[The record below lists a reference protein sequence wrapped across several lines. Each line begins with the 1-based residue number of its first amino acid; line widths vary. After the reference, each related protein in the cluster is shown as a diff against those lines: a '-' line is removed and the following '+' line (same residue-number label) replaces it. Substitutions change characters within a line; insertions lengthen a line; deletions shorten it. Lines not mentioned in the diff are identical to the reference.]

1 MKLRVILLVL
11 SLLAFLSAS
20 TGGYL
25 YYSSLKQSAFK
36 EADRQAVA
44 RVNAIN
50 KNLSFFLSENIKP
63 VKALAGMEEL
73 RQVLIQPL
81 DLKSMVSAN
90 AILDHINQA
99 LDTEVCY
106 LMTHEGD
113 TIASSNRNAPDSFVG
128 KNFDFR
134 PYFQQAIRGAPA
146 TYLALGTTSGR
157 RGAYYSHPVYGRQPG
172 TVVGVAVIKASIE
185 QVEKELI
192 AGNDEIVMVSD
203 PHGIVFI
210 SNRKSLLY
218 RSLSKLSAQ
227 QSDQVDRSLQFG
239 HGPWDWTGFEQTDD
253 GNIVDAA
260 ENRFMVHET
269 ALDNYP
275 GWKVLYLRNL
285 KAIAKTVLDPLIKI
299 TGPLIL
305 ALCVL
310 IGLSVFLLYRKASVE
325 ILRRLSAE
333 KALRKSEERY
343 RSLYHHTP
351 AMLHSIDTAGRLVSV
366 SDYWLEVLGYERDE
380 VIGKKLTDFYTE
392 SSRRYAE
399 QVVLPEFFKTG
410 FCKEISYR
418 FVKKNG
424 DEIDILLSAISDR
437 DASGKP
443 IRSLAVSI
451 DVTERKRAEEALEL
465 AKEELRRYSED
476 LERLVKKQTLEITS
490 ILRYTPAIVS
500 IKDRDGR
507 YALVNSR
514 FEELFGMRSEQVRG
528 KTDYDIF
535 PADVADQFRR
545 NDLKVLSQ
553 GNSYQV
559 EEHIPLNDGDHTYLS
574 VKFPVY
580 DDSDSTSGVC
590 GISTDITAVKKAQ
603 NQLRRLSGSIMTSQ
617 EKERSAIAR
626 ELHDELGQMLTA
638 LRMDSAWLQERLRAS
653 DPASA
658 ERAKTM
664 DRLIDKTIQD
674 VRSMAFRLRPG
685 VLDDLG
691 LVDALE
697 WYTSDFERRTGITCV
712 FDHSP
717 VAETND
723 AVATASYRITQEAL
737 TNVARH
743 AGASHVNVGL
753 QQQQDTLALL
763 VEDNGCGFDTL
774 QLSESEG
781 LGVAGMRERAMLA
794 GGDLEVQSTPG
805 DGTRVC
811 FKVPVR
817 SILITINE

>member
-25 YYSSLKQSAFK
+25 YYSSLKKSAFK
-36 EADRQAVA
+36 EAERQAVA
-44 RVNAIN
+44 RVHAIN

-63 VKALAGMEEL
+63 VKTLAGMEEL
-73 RQVLIQPL
+73 RQTLVRPDNKNSLNN
-81 DLKSMVSAN
+81 AN
-90 AILDHINQA
+90 IILDHFN
-99 LDTEVCY
+99 DTLEVEVCY
-106 LMTHEGD
+106 LMDSAGN

-128 KNFDFR
+128 KNYDVR
-134 PYFQQAIRGAPA
+134 HYFQQAIMGNPS
-146 TYLALGTTSGR
+146 TYLALGITSSR
-157 RGAYYSHPVYGRQPG
+157 RGAYFSHPIFTKAQKSP
-172 TVVGVAVIKASIE
+172 VGIVVIKASID
-185 QVEKELI
+185 QIEKELI
-192 AGNDEIVMVSD
+192 TGNDEIVMVTD
-203 PHGIVFI
+203 PHSIVFI

-218 RSLSKLSAQ
+218 QSLRRLSAEQ
-227 QSDQVDRSLQFG
+227 LAQVDRSLQFG
-239 HGPWDWTGFEQTDD
+239 RGPWNWTGFEQKDD
-253 GNIVDAA
+253 GYIIDETGNG
-260 ENRFMVHET
+260 FMIHET

-275 GWKVLYLRNL
+275 GWKVMYLRNL
-285 KAIAKTVLDPLIKI
+285 NAISKTVLDPLIKI

-310 IGLSVFLLYRKASVE
+310 IGLAVFLLYRKASVE
-325 ILRRLSAE
+325 ILKRLSAE

-351 AMLHSIDTAGRLVSV
+351 AMLHSIDTDGCLVSV

-380 VIGKKLTDFYTE
+380 VIGEKLTDFYTE

-399 QVVLPEFFKTG
+399 EVVLPEFFKAG
-410 FCKEISYR
+410 FCQDISYR

-437 DASGKP
+437 DADGKP
-443 IRSLAVSI
+443 ARSLAVSI
-451 DVTERKRAEEALEL
+451 DVTERKHAEEALEL

-476 LERLVKKQTLEITS
+476 LERLVKKQTQEITS

-507 YALVNSR
+507 YVLVNSR
-514 FEELFGMRSEQVRG
+514 FEELFAMRSEEVRG

-535 PADVADQFRR
+535 PADVADQFRH

-553 GNSYQV
+553 GSSYQV

-580 DDSDSTSGVC
+580 DDSDTTSGVC

-638 LRMDSAWLQERLRAS
+638 LRMDSAWLQERLKLS
-653 DPASA
+653 DPDSA
-658 ERAKTM
+658 ERARAM

-697 WYTSDFERRTGITCV
+697 WYTGDFERRTGITCI
-712 FDHSP
+712 FEHNP
-717 VAETND
+717 VPVSDIND
-723 AVATASYRITQEAL
+723 TVATASYRITQEAL

-743 AGASHVNVGL
+743 ALAGHVDVVL
-753 QQQQDTLALL
+753 KQQEGMLTLL
-763 VEDNGCGFDTL
+763 VADNGCGFDIL
-774 QLSESEG
+774 ELSESQG
-781 LGVAGMRERAMLA
+781 LGVAGMRERASLA
-794 GGDLEVQSTPG
+794 GGTLEVQSRP
-805 DGTRVC
+805 DNGTRVY
-811 FKVPVR
+811 FKVPVIG
-817 SILITINE
+817 SDPN